1 MKTKKEAIFNKLT
14 QILLPSLTVLGF
26 LFTSLKRP
34 DLGLIFNLIA
44 QIFWFYSAWQAWKK
58 ANQIGILITSCI
70 ITVVLLYGIINYWFL
85 K

>member
-1 MKTKKEAIFNKLT
+1 MKKEELFNKTT
-14 QILLPSLTVLGF
+14 QIMLPTLTILGF

-34 DLGLIFNLIA
+34 DLGLIFNLSA

-58 ANQIGILITSCI
+58 ANQIGILITTFI
-70 ITVVLLYGIINYWFL
+70 ITAIVLYGVINYWFI

>member
-1 MKTKKEAIFNKLT
+1 MKTKKEEIFNKAT
-14 QILLPSLTVLGF
+14 QLLLPILTILGF

-34 DLGLIFNLIA
+34 DLGLFFNLVA

-58 ANQIGILITSCI
+58 ANQIGILITTCI
-70 ITVVLLYGIINYWFL
+70 ITVIVLYGVINYWFI